1 MAFLKRYK
9 IFAIVLTFSLMLMT
23 GYVANAQIQ
32 VGNDLS
38 EVDYSFPR
46 EYEIGGI
53 TVTGV
58 EYVDPAVVTML
69 SGLSVGMRIKVP
81 GDKIS
86 DAIRRLWEQGLFED
100 IQITYTQKVA
110 GKIFLNI
117 DMKERP
123 RISKFS
129 LKGFKKSEAEEIRK
143 KINLTRGDVAT
154 EHTFNKTKSIIHDYY
169 AKKGYLNAEVKITE
183 VPDTTAVNYVNLV
196 ISLDKNSKVKI
207 GEIVVN
213 GNEVLTDGQIRS
225 AMKDT
230 KRRGKFDPLRP
241 LGAVVVNSV
250 WDLVTLKPIEAEDE
264 WAWYITENIR
274 PRIFKTS
281 RFDEDDYA
289 NDKELIIKK
298 YNEKGYRDAKI
309 VSDSVYVMDEKNI
322 GISLTINEGDKYYFG
337 DISWVGNTKY
347 DTATLNK
354 VLDIRKGDVYNQQ
367 LLEENLTYS
376 EGGYDI
382 TSLYQDD
389 GYLFFRVDPV
399 EIRVEND
406 TIDIEMRMTEGD
418 QATIKHITVK
428 GNTKTND
435 RIIIREMYTRPG
447 QLYSRGDIL
456 RTIRELSALQY
467 FDSEKLTPDIQP
479 NPADGTVDINY
490 VVEETPN
497 DQIELS
503 AGWGYGRLM
512 LSLGLNLNN
521 VSLKNFFKKDAWRPI
536 PAGDGQ
542 KLSFRIQTYGTTYI
556 NYGVAFTEPWLG
568 GKKPNA
574 LTVSF
579 YHSIYRNTYIETIG
593 TFRQTGISA
602 GIGQRLKW
610 PDDYFTLYNGINL
623 IKYNLWNYKSIF
635 NFGTGN
641 GDFNI
646 IGYNIAFGRN
656 STSNPIYPR
665 YGSEFIL
672 SLEVTPPYSIINPVD
687 YQALYPDEDE
697 REDAMF
703 HWVEFH
709 KWKFKAAMFT
719 ELADK
724 LVLMTRM
731 RFGFLGYYNPKIGIT
746 PFQRFCLGG
755 DGLTGSYNFDGRELI
770 GMRGYA
776 NNSLTPDYYVNG
788 NEGGNI
794 FVKYTMELRYPL
806 SLAPTATIYA
816 LTFVEAGNDW
826 LGFDRFD
833 PFDLYRSAGVG
844 VRIYLPMFGMLGLDW
859 GYGFDEVP
867 GLPDANGSQFHFS
880 IGGSID

>member
-1 MAFLKRYK
+1 MKRYK
-9 IFAIVLTFSLMLMT
+9 IFAITLVCLMMLMT

-69 SGLSVGMRIKVP
+69 SGLSVGMKIKVP

-129 LKGFKKSEAEEIRK
+129 LKGFKKSEAEEVRK

-169 AKKGYLNAEVKITE
+169 ANKGYLNAEVTIAE
-183 VPDTTAVNYVNLV
+183 VPDTTTANYVNLI
-196 ISLDKNSKVKI
+196 ISVDKKSKVKI
-207 GEIVVN
+207 GDIVVN
-213 GNEVLTDGQIRS
+213 GNEVLTDGQIRA

-250 WDLVTLKPIEAEDE
+250 WDLVTLRPIEAEDE

-281 RFDEDDYA
+281 RYDENDYE

-309 VSDSVYVMDEKNI
+309 VRDSIYVMDDRNI
-322 GISLTINEGDKYYFG
+322 GISLTISEGDKYYFG
-337 DISWVGNTKY
+337 DITWVGNTKY
-347 DTATLNK
+347 DTATLNN
-354 VLDIRKGDVYNQQ
+354 VLGIKKGDVYNQQ

-382 TSLYQDD
+382 TSLYHDD

-406 TIDIEMRMTEGD
+406 TIDLEMRMSEGD
-418 QATIKHITVK
+418 QATIKRVTVK

-447 QLYSRGDIL
+447 QLYSRSDII
-456 RTIRELSALQY
+456 RTMRELSALQY
-467 FDSEKLTPDIQP
+467 FDAEKLTPDIQP

-556 NYGVAFTEPWLG
+556 NYGVSFTEPWLG

-593 TFRQTGISA
+593 TFRQTGVSA

-656 STSNPIYPR
+656 STSHPIYPR

-687 YQALYPDEDE
+687 YAALYPDEDE

>member
-1 MAFLKRYK
+1 M
-9 IFAIVLTFSLMLMT
+9 MLMT

-69 SGLSVGMRIKVP
+69 SGLSVGMKIKVP

-129 LKGFKKSEAEEIRK
+129 LKGFKKSEAEEVRK

-169 AKKGYLNAEVKITE
+169 ANKGYLNAEVTIAE
-183 VPDTTAVNYVNLV
+183 VPDTTTANYVNLI
-196 ISLDKNSKVKI
+196 ISVDKKSKVKI
-207 GEIVVN
+207 GDIVVN
-213 GNEVLTDGQIRS
+213 GNEVLTDGQIRA

-250 WDLVTLKPIEAEDE
+250 WDLVTLRPIEAEDE

-281 RFDEDDYA
+281 RYDENDYE

-309 VSDSVYVMDEKNI
+309 VRDSIYVMDDRNI
-322 GISLTINEGDKYYFG
+322 GISLTISEGDKYYFG
-337 DISWVGNTKY
+337 DITWVGNTKY
-347 DTATLNK
+347 DTATLNN
-354 VLDIRKGDVYNQQ
+354 VLGIKKGDVYNQQ

-406 TIDIEMRMTEGD
+406 TIDLEMRMSEGD
-418 QATIKHITVK
+418 QATIKRVTVK

-447 QLYSRGDIL
+447 QLYSRSDII
-456 RTIRELSALQY
+456 RTMRELSALQY
-467 FDSEKLTPDIQP
+467 FDAEKLTPDIQP

-556 NYGVAFTEPWLG
+556 NYGVSFTEPWLG

-593 TFRQTGISA
+593 TFRQTGVSA

-656 STSNPIYPR
+656 STSHPIYPR

-687 YQALYPDEDE
+687 YAALYPDEDE

>member
-1 MAFLKRYK
+1 MKRYK
-9 IFAIVLTFSLMLMT
+9 IFAITLACLMMLMT

-69 SGLSVGMRIKVP
+69 SGLSVGMKIKVP

-129 LKGFKKSEAEEIRK
+129 LKGFKKSEAEEVRK

-169 AKKGYLNAEVKITE
+169 ANKGYLNAEVTIAE
-183 VPDTTAVNYVNLV
+183 VPDTTTANYVNLI
-196 ISLDKNSKVKI
+196 ISVDKKSKVKI
-207 GEIVVN
+207 GDIVVN
-213 GNEVLTDGQIRS
+213 GNEVLTDGQIRA

-250 WDLVTLKPIEAEDE
+250 WDLVTLRPIEAEDE

-281 RFDEDDYA
+281 RYDENDYE

-309 VSDSVYVMDEKNI
+309 VRDSIYVMDDRNI
-322 GISLTINEGDKYYFG
+322 GISLTISEGDKYYFG
-337 DISWVGNTKY
+337 DITWVGNTKY

-354 VLDIRKGDVYNQQ
+354 VLGIKKGDVYNQQ

-406 TIDIEMRMTEGD
+406 TIDLEMRISEGD
-418 QATIKHITVK
+418 QATIKRVTVK

-447 QLYSRGDIL
+447 QLYSRSDII

-467 FDSEKLTPDIQP
+467 FDAEKLTPDIQP

-556 NYGVAFTEPWLG
+556 NYGVSFTEPWLG

-593 TFRQTGISA
+593 TFRQTGVSA

-656 STSNPIYPR
+656 STSHPIYPR

-687 YQALYPDEDE
+687 YAALYPDEDE

>member
-1 MAFLKRYK
+1 M
-9 IFAIVLTFSLMLMT
+9 MLMT

-69 SGLSVGMRIKVP
+69 SGLSVGMKIKVP

-129 LKGFKKSEAEEIRK
+129 LKGFKKSEAEEVRK

-169 AKKGYLNAEVKITE
+169 ANKGYLNAEVTIAE
-183 VPDTTAVNYVNLV
+183 VPDTTTANYVNLI
-196 ISLDKNSKVKI
+196 ISVDKKSKVKI
-207 GEIVVN
+207 GDIVVN
-213 GNEVLTDGQIRS
+213 GNEVLTDGQIRA

-250 WDLVTLKPIEAEDE
+250 WDLVTLRPIEAEDE
-264 WAWYITENIR
+264 WACYITENIR

-281 RFDEDDYA
+281 RYDENDYE

-309 VSDSVYVMDEKNI
+309 VRDSIYVMDDRNI
-322 GISLTINEGDKYYFG
+322 GISLTISEGDKYYFG
-337 DISWVGNTKY
+337 DITWVGNTKY

-354 VLDIRKGDVYNQQ
+354 VLGIKKGDVYNQQ

-406 TIDIEMRMTEGD
+406 TIDLEMRISEGD
-418 QATIKHITVK
+418 QATIKRVTVK

-447 QLYSRGDIL
+447 QLYSRSDII

-467 FDSEKLTPDIQP
+467 FDAEKLTPDIQP

-556 NYGVAFTEPWLG
+556 NYGVSFTEPWLG

-593 TFRQTGISA
+593 TFRQTGVSA

-656 STSNPIYPR
+656 STSHPIYPR

-687 YQALYPDEDE
+687 YAALYPDEDE

>member
-1 MAFLKRYK
+1 M
-9 IFAIVLTFSLMLMT
+9 MLMT

-69 SGLSVGMRIKVP
+69 SGLSVGMKIKVP

-129 LKGFKKSEAEEIRK
+129 LKGFKKSEAEEVRK

-169 AKKGYLNAEVKITE
+169 ANKGYLNAEVTIAE
-183 VPDTTAVNYVNLV
+183 VPDTTTANYVNLI
-196 ISLDKNSKVKI
+196 ISVDKKSKVKI
-207 GEIVVN
+207 GDIVVN
-213 GNEVLTDGQIRS
+213 GNEVLTDGQIRA

-250 WDLVTLKPIEAEDE
+250 WDLVTLRPIEAEDE

-281 RFDEDDYA
+281 RYDENDYE

-309 VSDSVYVMDEKNI
+309 VRDSIYVMDDRNI
-322 GISLTINEGDKYYFG
+322 GISLTISEGDKYYFG
-337 DISWVGNTKY
+337 DITWVGNTKY
-347 DTATLNK
+347 DTATLNN
-354 VLDIRKGDVYNQQ
+354 VLGIKKGDVYNQQ

-382 TSLYQDD
+382 TSLYHDD

-406 TIDIEMRMTEGD
+406 TIDLEMRMSEGD
-418 QATIKHITVK
+418 QATIKRVTVK

-447 QLYSRGDIL
+447 QLYSRSDII
-456 RTIRELSALQY
+456 RTMRELSALQY
-467 FDSEKLTPDIQP
+467 FDAEKLTPDIQP

-556 NYGVAFTEPWLG
+556 NYGVSFTEPWLG

-593 TFRQTGISA
+593 TFRQTGVSA

-656 STSNPIYPR
+656 STSHPIYPR

-687 YQALYPDEDE
+687 YAALYPDEDE